1 MRTTGLKKTRELLY
15 YYDLFK
21 ARMSLSHEK
30 VQELQRENSHLVKEN
45 QRMTTHLSYAHTK
58 LRFVNFTNHYRKNCS
73 FKFIFYYLKIEDFFC
88 KL

>member
-30 VQELQRENSHLVKEN
+30 VQELQRENSHLMKEN
-45 QRMTTHLSYAHTK
+45 QRMTTHLSYADTK

-73 FKFIFYYLKIEDFFC
+73 FNLIFYYLKIDFF
-88 KL
+88 L